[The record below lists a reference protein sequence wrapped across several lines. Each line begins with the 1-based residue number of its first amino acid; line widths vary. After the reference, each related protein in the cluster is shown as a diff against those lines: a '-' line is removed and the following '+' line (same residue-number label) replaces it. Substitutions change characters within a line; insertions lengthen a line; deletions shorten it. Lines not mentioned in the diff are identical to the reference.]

1 MDKTFTE
8 ILNDTTLN
16 NLAKRLN
23 KRYPYMSEQDLT
35 YIINDVLKTG
45 EIIRRRKAS

>member
-8 ILNDTTLN
+8 ILSEPTLN
-16 NLAKRLN
+16 RLAKRIN

-35 YIINDVLKTG
+35 YIINDVLSASR
-45 EIIRRRKAS
+45 IIEKKKV